1 MLPKKRMKMAA
12 LDRGE
17 PIIYENED
25 AYKSTLDY
33 LIRH

>member
-17 PIIYENED
+17 PIIFENED
-25 AYKSTLDY
+25 AYKSTLGY
-33 LIRH
+33 LNKH